1 MRMSLL
7 RSTLAAVGF
16 VAAVGPNASAADTL
30 SEIVERGSVAIGV
43 KADFPPFGM
52 RDSNGNLV
60 GLEIDLG
67 KDLAERLSKQA
78 GKPIAANF
86 VVVASANRMEFLEQG
101 RIDVLLANMTDTAE
115 RRKVVGIVQPNYY
128 SSGIAVFARNDAG
141 LDGWGSLNGKPIC
154 GIQGAWFNKDYGTKN
169 GADMVTFKGVPEAE
183 AALLAGRCVGWLYD
197 DSAFAA
203 RKASAPDK
211 WGSYSLVTPVT
222 ADAPW
227 GAAVR
232 KDDLGQPISAALSN
246 AIIDWH
252 KSGLLAD
259 LQKKWGLNNSSWVA
273 TMKEKCASGDKVCDA
288 NADE

>member
-1 MRMSLL
+1 MKTNVL
-7 RSTLAAVGF
+7 RSAFAAMCAGLLAAPGV
-16 VAAVGPNASAADTL
+16 SAADTL
-30 SEIVERGSVAIGV
+30 GDIIERGSVSIGV

-52 RDSNGNLV
+52 RDTNGNLV

-67 KDLAERLSKQA
+67 QDLAERISKQA
-78 GKPIAANF
+78 GKPITANF

-128 SSGIAVFARNDAG
+128 SSGIAVFARNDSG
-141 LDGWGSLNGKPIC
+141 LDGWESLNGKPIC
-154 GIQGAWFNKDYGTKN
+154 GIQGAWFNKDFGTKN

-203 RKASAPDK
+203 RKAGAPEK
-211 WGSYSLVTPVT
+211 WADYSLVTPVT

-232 KDDLGQPISAALSN
+232 KDDLGQPINATLSE

-252 KSGLLAD
+252 KSGLLGE
-259 LQKKWGLNNSSWVA
+259 LQKKWGLTNTSWVSA
-273 TMKEKCASGDKVCDA
+273 MKEKCAANDKVCDA
-288 NADE
+288 TPDE

>member
-1 MRMSLL
+1 MKTRTL
-7 RSTLAAVGF
+7 RSALTAACLATMAIPGT
-16 VAAVGPNASAADTL
+16 ATADTL
-30 SEIVERGSVAIGV
+30 SDIIESGSISIGV

-52 RDSNGNLV
+52 RDTDGNLI

-67 KDLAERLSKQA
+67 RDLAERISKVA
-78 GKPIAANF
+78 GQEITADF

-128 SSGIAVFARNDAG
+128 SSGIAVFASDESE
-141 LDGWGSLNGKPIC
+141 LDGWDSLDGKPIC
-154 GIQGAWFNKDYGTKN
+154 GIQGAWFNKDFGTKN
-169 GADMVTFKGVPEAE
+169 GAEMMTFKGVAEAE
-183 AALLAGRCVGWLYD
+183 AALLAGRCIGWLYD

-203 RKASAPDK
+203 RKAADPQK
-211 WGSYSLVTPVT
+211 WDNYALVTPVT

-232 KDDLGQPISAALSN
+232 TEDLGQPINTALSN

-252 KSGLLAD
+252 KSGLLEE
-259 LQKKWGLNNSSWVA
+259 LQKKWGLTNTTWVSA
-273 TMKEKCASGDKVCDA
+273 MQQKCVANDKVCDETPD
-288 NADE
+288 N